1 MDQDQ
6 YDAFLDARGLSCPIP
21 LLKARQAL
29 MVLEPGA
36 TVCVIATD
44 PASIR
49 DFEDFSDA
57 TGNELLE
64 AAEQDGIFKLVV
76 RKS

>member
-6 YDAFLDARGLSCPIP
+6 YDAFLDARGLSCPVP

-29 MVLEPGA
+29 MLLEAGGV
-36 TVCVIATD
+36 VCVIATD
-44 PASIR
+44 PASIQ
-49 DFEDFSDA
+49 DFEEF
-57 TGNELLE
+57 TE
-64 AAEQDGIFKLVV
+64 AAGHELVEANEENGIFKLVV